1 MAREIAIDLGT
12 ANSLVYEKGKGIV
25 IREPS
30 VVAIDKKTNKVLAVG
45 EEAKQMI
52 GRTPGNIVAIK
63 PLQDGFIADFDV
75 CASMLK
81 YFFNKTLYP
90 RVTHKGYEISEVI
103 KGRALNVE
111 LRGEHEEL
119 VERLKRLNYNV
130 VHGDEHECTHENEYE
145 GNTGITAGRTVKDNS
160 VSACSELFNFCHLTH
175 LPSRVPS

>member
-30 VVAIDKKTNKVLAVG
+30 VVAIDKTTNKVLAVG
-45 EEAKQMI
+45 EDAKQMI

-81 YFFNKTLYP
+81 YFFNK
-90 RVTHKGYEISEVI
+90 ISQF
-103 KGRALNVE
+103 
-111 LRGEHEEL
+111 
-119 VERLKRLNYNV
+119 
-130 VHGDEHECTHENEYE
+130 T
-145 GNTGITAGRTVKDNS
+145 
-160 VSACSELFNFCHLTH
+160 
-175 LPSRVPS
+175 